1 MSDSE
6 LTEGLKKKEALLDY
20 RQPLS
25 QYALRRIASSPAG
38 EPFGYIQNS
47 RFTFPHRFDIIP
59 CYGIYPA

>member
-25 QYALRRIASSPAG
+25 QSALRRIASSPAG
-38 EPFGYIQNS
+38 EHFGVHHS
-47 RFTFPHRFDIIP
+47 KLPLHFS
-59 CYGIYPA
+59 ASL

>member
-25 QYALRRIASSPAG
+25 QYALRRIASSPASG
-38 EPFGYIQNS
+38 GAFWLHHS
-47 RFTFPHRFDIIP
+47 KLTLHFS
-59 CYGIYPA
+59 ASL